1 MKNRGLLIVLAF
13 LPVMGFVQTA
23 GPTGEFS
30 VKWGAPHEF
39 SKKYNDLGYVGNM
52 KDGILQISLNR
63 KADVLIQRFSTDK
76 LSPTNLLSLDI
87 GRMPDHFVPDLFAW
101 FGNYFYMFYSTW
113 DKEAQEEHLFADK
126 IDLASGTFADDPQE
140 LIVADKIA
148 GSTIATG
155 FYKFSTANKYQFNF
169 SNDSSKLLVSYR
181 KQTDIKDDSKSFD
194 RLGFFVFDRDLKLIW
209 GNEFRIPYTEK
220 MMDNNDFAV
229 DSKGTAYLLS
239 KVYEG
244 KRVEKEGDEPNY
256 HYEVMKFGQGYE
268 EPKQIKIKLDDKFI
282 NDLYLT
288 ENFAGE
294 MVCAGFYRTV
304 FKSSN
309 ISALRQLNSDGAFI
323 VKIDH
328 NDSLYNVQ
336 KGYYEFP
343 TEILR
348 EFEKTSAQNKIDRQE
363 KKDEAEAPGVYLRKV
378 FLADD
383 GSYIFVGEQ
392 YLVIMKT
399 VTTGN
404 SVNTYYKYL
413 YGDIYVM
420 KIGADGE
427 MAWARKIP
435 KNQEGKL
442 GQGGMSFKYY
452 WHDGESY
459 FFYLDNLKN
468 LNLAPD
474 KAPYKHLDGAGG
486 YLTICKLDKDGNM
499 TKGKLFNVRE
509 DDLTICPAN
518 LDWISPTVLIGR
530 AANNNQSKLMK
541 IEHLN

>member
-1 MKNRGLLIVLAF
+1 MKNRGLLIVLMF
-13 LPVMGFVQTA
+13 LPLMGFVQTA
-23 GPTGEFS
+23 GPTDEFS
-30 VKWGAPHEF
+30 VKWGTPHEF

-87 GRMPDHFVPDLFAW
+87 GHMPDHFVPDLFTW

-126 IDLASGTFADDPQE
+126 INLESGTFADDPQE

-148 GSTIATG
+148 GATIATG

-169 SNDSSKLLVSYR
+169 SIDSSKLLVSYR
-181 KQTDIKDDSKSFD
+181 KQTDIKDDSKSHD
-194 RLGFFVFDRDLKLIW
+194 KLGFFVFDRDLKLIW
-209 GNEFRIPYTEK
+209 GNEFRMPYTEK

-239 KVYEG
+239 KVYKG
-244 KRVEKEGDEPNY
+244 SRVEKAGDEPNY

-474 KAPYKHLDGAGG
+474 KAPYKHMDGAGG
-486 YLTICKLDKDGNM
+486 YLTVCKLDKDGNM
-499 TKGKLFNVRE
+499 TKGKLFNVRD